1 MNFFTLNFIKTLFPY
16 ETTHPYGA
24 KREYQDFQYY
34 SIFCT
39 EKGAVLCRTE
49 DINRRSEEINN
60 PVCTEIFCRL
70 KIEIFEQKTEN
81 QDISGLKFVVY
92 NKTIRN
98 IRINEEQQEV

>member
-1 MNFFTLNFIKTLFPY
+1 M
-16 ETTHPYGA
+16 
-24 KREYQDFQYY
+24 
-34 SIFCT
+34 CT
-39 EKGAVLCRTE
+39 TE

-60 PVCTEIFCRL
+60 PVCTEIFYRL

>member
-1 MNFFTLNFIKTLFPY
+1 M
-16 ETTHPYGA
+16 
-24 KREYQDFQYY
+24 
-34 SIFCT
+34 CT
-39 EKGAVLCRTE
+39 TE

-98 IRINEEQQEV
+98 IGINEEQREV